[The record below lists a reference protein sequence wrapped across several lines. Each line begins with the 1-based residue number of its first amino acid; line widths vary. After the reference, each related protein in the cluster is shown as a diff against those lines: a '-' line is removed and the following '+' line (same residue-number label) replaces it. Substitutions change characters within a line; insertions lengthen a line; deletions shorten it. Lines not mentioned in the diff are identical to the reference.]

1 MPVRAPTFVSA
12 VVFCTLFAGLGS
24 AFAAPAK
31 KTSTATKASASRPA
45 AASTDHRRG
54 KAPLSPSP
62 TLPPL
67 ARPQAEDLGARRGVA
82 GGTPEAYLERATDPE
97 LKALR
102 SAERVL
108 FPELLS
114 GFSPGWSW
122 GRLDPSVQA
131 TGIPPAV
138 EALPSAKVQV
148 ARDAEWLASLAM
160 PDFPVRLD
168 EKVVEYLRFYRDSE
182 KGQAIIQVWARKVG
196 RYTAA
201 MVAELAKA
209 GLPRD
214 LVWLSLIE
222 SGHNPTIY
230 SAAGAAGLWQFIPDS
245 ARMYGLTVDRWV
257 DERLDP
263 MRSTQG
269 AGKYLSDLYQ
279 RFGSWELAMAA
290 YNMGHGGLAR
300 SVVKYN
306 TNDFWKLSTLEAAL
320 PWETALYVPK
330 VFALAIVMNNRRAF
344 GIGDVPLDPAVSFDT
359 VYVRSGLSLEEVAK
373 AAGIPVDS
381 LRTMNPQYLSG
392 RTPPSATQEA
402 QAKWPVRVPRGTGR
416 KATSA
421 LLDGQSRAKT
431 TTYVVRMGDSLDT
444 VAHRCRTSAEHLTAL
459 NSLAENESVRAGVVL
474 LCPVSAAGQT
484 LASDV
489 EDIVAVP
496 NREFHLPTRKRVF
509 YRVTSGDALDTLA
522 LALGVTTAELALW
535 NELDAAA
542 KLVAGMTLQAFVAPD
557 ADLQRVRVVTGE
569 HTQVMR
575 VGSREFIEYFEETVG
590 RKRIVVAAKAGETLA
605 AIGKRFGLSAGMMER
620 INHVSRSTPLTA
632 GQEVVVYATKNKSVV
647 SPVEPGPRP
656 LASADAPMPQLL
668 PR

>member
-1 MPVRAPTFVSA
+1 MPSRSPALVSG
-12 VVFCTLFAGLGS
+12 VVLLVVTLGLPV
-24 AFAAPAK
+24 AFAAPPK
-31 KTSTATKASASRPA
+31 RPPA
-45 AASTDHRRG
+45 AANAVGVTNAAPTTHRRG
-54 KAPLSPSP
+54 HAPLQPSP
-62 TLPPL
+62 TLPPK
-67 ARPQAEDLGARRGVA
+67 AQAQPEDLGARRGVA
-82 GGTPEAYLERATDPE
+82 GGAPEAYLERATDPE

-102 SAERVL
+102 SAEKVL
-108 FPELLS
+108 FPELLN

-131 TGIPPAV
+131 SGIPPAV

-148 ARDAEWLASLAM
+148 ARDAEWLASLAL

-182 KGQAIIQVWARKVG
+182 KGQAILQVWARKVG
-196 RYTAA
+196 RYTGP

-263 MRSTQG
+263 MRSTQA

-359 VYVRSGLSLEEVAK
+359 VYVRSGLSLEDVAK
-373 AAGIPVDS
+373 AAGIPLES
-381 LRTMNPQYLSG
+381 LRTMNPQYLNG
-392 RTPPSATQEA
+392 RTPPSASLEA
-402 QAKWPVRVPRGTGR
+402 ELKWPLRVPRGVGR

-421 LLDGQSRAKT
+421 LLDGPLRSKT
-431 TTYVVRMGDSLDT
+431 MTYVVRTGDSVDT
-444 VAHRCRTSAEHLTAL
+444 VATRCRTSPEQLASL
-459 NSLAENESVRAGVVL
+459 NTLGDAENLKPGAVL
-474 LCPVSAAGQT
+474 LCPALPSGMALAA
-484 LASDV
+484 DV
-489 EDIVAVP
+489 EDMVAVP
-496 NREFHLPTRKRVF
+496 KREFRLPARKHVF
-509 YRVTSGDALDTLA
+509 YRVTLGDSLDA
-522 LALGVTTAELALW
+522 VAAALGVSAAELALW
-535 NELDAAA
+535 NELDADAN
-542 KLVAGMTLQAFVAPD
+542 LVAGMTLQAFVAPD
-557 ADLQRVRVVTGE
+557 ADLQRVRTVTAE
-569 HTQVMR
+569 QTQVMR
-575 VGSREFIEYFEETVG
+575 VGSREFLEYFEETAG
-590 RKRIVVAAKAGETLA
+590 RKRIVVSARAGETLT
-605 AIGKRFGLSAGMMER
+605 AIGKRFGLSPGMMER
-620 INHVSRSTPLTA
+620 INHLSRSVPLES
-632 GQEVVVYATKNKSVV
+632 GQEVIVYATKNKVGS
-647 SPVEPGPRP
+647 SPVAVMPRP
-656 LASADAPMPQLL
+656 LASIDTPMPQLL

>member
-1 MPVRAPTFVSA
+1 MPVRAPILVSA
-12 VVFCTLFAGLGS
+12 VVFCSLFSGLGS
-24 AFAAPAK
+24 VFAAPAK
-31 KTSTATKASASRPA
+31 KPA
-45 AASTDHRRG
+45 AAVKVSPARPGAAGVDHRKG
-54 KAPLSPSP
+54 KPPLSPSP

-67 ARPQAEDLGARRGVA
+67 AKPQAEDLGARRGVA

-182 KGQAIIQVWARKVG
+182 KGQAILQVWARKVG
-196 RYTAA
+196 RYTPA

-263 MRSTQG
+263 MRSTQA

-330 VFALAIVMNNRRAF
+330 VFAIAIVMNNRRAF

-359 VYVRSGLSLEEVAK
+359 VYVRSGLPLEDVAK

-392 RTPPSATQEA
+392 RTPPSASQDSE
-402 QAKWPVRVPRGTGR
+402 AKWSVRVPRGTGR
-416 KATSA
+416 KTTSA
-421 LLDGQSRAKT
+421 LLDGQLRAKT
-431 TTYVVRMGDSLDT
+431 TTYVVRMGDSVDT
-444 VAHRCRTSAEHLTAL
+444 VAHRCRTSSEHLSSL
-459 NSLAENESVRAGVVL
+459 NSLSENESLKAGVVL
-474 LCPVSAAGQT
+474 LCPTLPSGQSLAA
-484 LASDV
+484 DI

-496 NREFHLPTRKRVF
+496 NRDFNLPTRKRVF
-509 YRVTSGDALDTLA
+509 YRVTAGDGLDTLA
-522 LALGVTTAELALW
+522 MALGVTSKELALW
-535 NELDAAA
+535 NELDADA

-557 ADLQRVRVVTGE
+557 ANLERVRVVTSE

-575 VGSREFIEYFEETVG
+575 VGSREFIEYFEETAG
-590 RKRIVVAAKAGETLA
+590 RKRILVAAKAGETLS
-605 AIGKRFGLSAGMMER
+605 AIGKRFGLSPGMMER
-620 INHVSRSTPLTA
+620 INHLSRSAPLA
-632 GQEVVVYATKNKSVV
+632 DGQEVIVYATKNKNVASSV
-647 SPVEPGPRP
+647 EAGPRP
-656 LASADAPMPQLL
+656 LASADAPMPELL

>member
-1 MPVRAPTFVSA
+1 MPGRVHALFSA
-12 VVFCTLFAGLGS
+12 LVFSVLTSGAYNVL
-24 AFAAPAK
+24 AAPAK
-31 KTSTATKASASRPA
+31 K
-45 AASTDHRRG
+45 ASTTAKNARASSSQATSHRRG
-54 KAPLSPSP
+54 R
-62 TLPPL
+62 PPL
-67 ARPQAEDLGARRGVA
+67 TPAPVLPAKAQAQPEDLGARRGVA
-82 GGTPEAYLERATDPE
+82 GGTPGAYLERATDPE
-97 LKALR
+97 LRALR
-102 SAERVL
+102 SAEKVL
-108 FPELLS
+108 FPELLN

-131 TGIPPAV
+131 GGIPPAV

-168 EKVVEYLRFYRDSE
+168 DKVVEYLRFYRDTE
-182 KGQAIIQVWARKVG
+182 KGQAILQVWARKVG
-196 RYTAA
+196 RYTGP

-230 SAAGAAGLWQFIPDS
+230 SSAGAAGLWQFIPDS

-263 MRSTQG
+263 LRSTQA

-344 GIGDVPLDPAVSFDT
+344 GIGDVPPDPAVSFDT
-359 VYVRSGLSLEEVAK
+359 VYVKSGLPLEVVAK
-373 AAGIPVDS
+373 AAGIPLES

-392 RTPPSATQEA
+392 RTPPSASLETDV
-402 QAKWPVRVPRGTGR
+402 KWPLRVPRGVGR
-416 KATSA
+416 KATTA
-421 LLDGQSRAKT
+421 LLDGALRAKT
-431 TTYVVRMGDSLDT
+431 TAYVVRMGDT
-444 VAHRCRTSAEHLTAL
+444 VDSVVNRCRTSVDALTAL
-459 NSLAENESVRAGVVL
+459 NALGENESVKPGAVL
-474 LCPVSAAGQT
+474 LCPALAPGQT
-484 LASDV
+484 FASDV

-496 NREFHLPTRKRVF
+496 NRDFQLPSRKRVF

-522 LALGVTTAELALW
+522 AALGVSSAELALW
-535 NELDAAA
+535 NELDVDA
-542 KLVAGMTLQAFVAPD
+542 KLVAGMTLQVFVAPQ
-557 ADLQRVRVVTGE
+557 ADLQQVRVVSVDQ
-569 HTQVMR
+569 TQIMR
-575 VGSREFIEYFEETVG
+575 VGSREFIEYFEETAG
-590 RKRIVVAAKAGETLA
+590 RKRIIVNASAGDTLA
-605 AIGKRFGLSAGMMER
+605 SIGKRFGLSPGMMER
-620 INHVSRSTPLTA
+620 INHVSRSAPLSV
-632 GQEVVVYATKNKSVV
+632 GQQVIVYATKNKGLAQPSE
-647 SPVEPGPRP
+647 SEPRP
-656 LASADAPMPQLL
+656 LAAANAPLPELL